1 MLNESTVTAQAPTKT
16 KPASEAVEALSH
28 ELPRDEKEVLSAY
41 RKAKNMGYADIN
53 ISIQEGKRVKL
64 WLTEKLR

>member
-1 MLNESTVTAQAPTKT
+1 MISSTPVAPSSLEN
-16 KPASEAVEALSH
+16 KPSAEADVLAPDI
-28 ELPRDEKEVLSAY
+28 PREEKELLSVY
-41 RKAKNMGYADIN
+41 RRAKRMGYADIN